1 MTMKALTIFL
11 VLRHFPTFPPVNQ
24 SMITSM
30 RNLYKFAFILMLTC
44 GFLVSFASTS
54 FAESEKPVEP
64 RTLTKKIED
73 SAITFRLSNQITKS
87 KSELGSDTQVNVTTV
102 NGVVLLTGAVETA
115 EAKQWVEDLSNE
127 HPDVRKVVNEL
138 RVEKPRTPLAIGK
151 DKVLQISVKHRIST
165 QLKDMS
171 PKVHVVV
178 YRNTVYLMGVVP
190 EDIADEA
197 ARIAQNT
204 RSSERVVTIF
214 ELQTVSKSQT

>member
-1 MTMKALTIFL
+1 
-11 VLRHFPTFPPVNQ
+11 
-24 SMITSM
+24 MITSI
-30 RNLYKFAFILMLTC
+30 RNPFKFAFILALA
-44 GFLVSFASTS
+44 GSFLLSFMTTS

-64 RTLTKKIED
+64 RTLTKKVED
-73 SAITFRLSNQITKS
+73 SAITFRLSNLITKN

-151 DKVLQISVKHRIST
+151 DKVLQISVKHRISA
-165 QLKDMS
+165 QLKDKS

-178 YRNTVYLMGVVP
+178 YRKTVYLMGVVP
-190 EDIADEA
+190 EEIADEA
-197 ARIAQNT
+197 AKIAQNT